1 MLENEDVNQY
11 EVSMSTV
18 RGREGSPVVDSS
30 GTETTLNDLESFTPT
45 ENQVLLGNSNVVVD
59 HLVVTFRSI
68 VVSELIVESTRSG
81 SRTSEREKDD

>member
-1 MLENEDVNQY
+1 MLENEELNQY
-11 EVSMSTV
+11 EVSMSEV
-18 RGREGSPVVDSS
+18 EDSEGSPVVDSS
-30 GTETTLNDLESFTPT
+30 GTETTLNNLESFTPT